1 MLLSESFWDF
11 SVRTYR
17 SEGVAQAC
25 LALQNETGADVN
37 VLLFCCWVGASRGE
51 FQNAEYAAV
60 MAFSNAWADKV
71 VRPLRGVRTWMKLEG
86 CPDPLLP
93 NDKCMSLREAIK
105 RVEFE
110 AEQLQENV
118 MQSIV
123 DSKPLVAMSNSGQ
136 LSAAV
141 LNLQRYCAA
150 EGIAW
155 DDKTQNRLII
165 ILQAALPHAA
175 GSINFPLHPPPG
187 RPANA

>member
-25 LALQNETGADVN
+25 LALQNESGADVN
-37 VLLFCCWVGASRGE
+37 VILFCCWSGASRGE
-51 FQNAEYAAV
+51 FQNTEYDAV
-60 MAFSNAWADKV
+60 MAFSKPWADKV
-71 VRPLRGVRTWMKLEG
+71 VRPLRSVRTWMKLSG

-93 NDKCMSLREAIK
+93 NEKCMSLREAIK

-118 MQSIV
+118 MQSII
-123 DSKPLVAMSNSGQ
+123 DSQPPVAMSNTGQ
-136 LSAAV
+136 VSAAV

-150 EGIAW
+150 EVIAW
-155 DDKTQNRLII
+155 DDKTQNHLII

-175 GSINFPLHPPPG
+175 GIINFPLLPPAC
-187 RPANA
+187 PANA